1 VLIGSLDGSKT
12 VELECARG
20 AKDVSVNVNIMT
32 EDKGSHLISNSKRN
46 IN

>member
-1 VLIGSLDGSKT
+1 VLVGSLDGSKT

-32 EDKGSHLISNSKRN
+32 EEYDSRLISHSRRN
-46 IN
+46 MN